1 MSVTDSDNDLLSDLS
16 IEMLAVADALLES
29 VSESEIEPVRFAV
42 SVWDAV
48 LLTVVVTVVDCEDEL
63 LSVVLPLDDNVDVK
77 EAVAVMLIEAD
88 AVPEVVEVDDAVTLR
103 DGLTDNDD
111 VREDDVDVESEK
123 LPVTSREG
131 DIVAVPDSV
140 PLSDEVTLAEADTV
154 LERDTDTV
162 CEFDAERG
170 FERDAVTDIVCDSG
184 LVSLTLAEPGLPVPL
199 VL

>member
-131 DIVAVPDSV
+131 DIVAVTDSV